1 MAAFGRVQRF
11 ALGKAGVFGMPEH
24 EILHAE
30 LRCRFAGFTD
40 RAVVL
45 FVGLEAV
52 AVRIE
57 AESFT
62 EEPAAD
68 FRPRGVQGSSPR
80 QESFLPLWRPNMK
93 PNCFALVEPMS
104 KKVAR

>member
-1 MAAFGRVQRF
+1 
-11 ALGKAGVFGMPEH
+11 MP
-24 EILHAE
+24 
-30 LRCRFAGFTD
+30 FAGFTD

-62 EEPAAD
+62 EEPAAASRV
-68 FRPRGVQGSSPR
+68 FPGLGRTGFVAEAG
-80 QESFLPLWRPNMK
+80 ELFAVWRPNMK